1 MMLNRWNLL
10 DHNIYDRFRSLLD
23 FSNCCFVFFYCFLLY
38 KYALSLDLF
47 KSILHKIQVGNRI
60 SYYDFGILQDFID
73 ADNL

>member
-1 MMLNRWNLL
+1 MMLNRWDLL
-10 DHNIYDRFRSLLD
+10 DHNINNRLWSFLD
-23 FSNCCFVFFYCFLLY
+23 FSNCCFIFYCFLFH

-47 KSILHKIQVGNRI
+47 KSILHEIQVGNRI